1 MKYYLSFLIILFAFV
16 GLVSSSKDKIS
27 SPLKIAQVS
36 GILHEKK
43 GDQDIMLVVEGKKIN
58 PSLFK
63 QLVLKEEELSEIYF
77 SKLICDYK
85 KETEDYSYIK
95 CLIDLSKIP
104 KGFYKIAFFL
114 YDNEKYKNSKIP
126 PILYSEMK
134 KRKN

>member
-58 PSLFK
+58 PS
-63 QLVLKEEELSEIYF
+63 
-77 SKLICDYK
+77 
-85 KETEDYSYIK
+85 
-95 CLIDLSKIP
+95 
-104 KGFYKIAFFL
+104 FFQINL
-114 YDNEKYKNSKIP
+114 
-126 PILYSEMK
+126 
-134 KRKN
+134 